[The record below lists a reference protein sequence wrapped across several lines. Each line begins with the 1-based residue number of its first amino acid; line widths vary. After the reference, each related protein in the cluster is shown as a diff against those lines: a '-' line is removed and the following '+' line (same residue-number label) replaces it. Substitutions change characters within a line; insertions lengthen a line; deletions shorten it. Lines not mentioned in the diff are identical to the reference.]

1 MPQEKKMSLALEGKV
16 AVVTGGA
23 SGVGLGIAQE
33 FVANGAHVVITDLQQ
48 QQLDEAVA
56 AIGPNCSGIVADVT
70 KLADMEA
77 MYQQVKERYGRLDA
91 VVANA
96 GIGAHALL
104 GAITEEQFDR
114 TFNVNAKGVLFTV
127 QPALPLLP
135 PGGTVVIIGSTASI
149 QPPRAMSLYGG
160 SKAAVR
166 NFIRAWIQ
174 DIKGSGIRMNVL
186 SPGAVDTA
194 SLRSALTMA
203 QRADQVEA
211 AIATMGEGNPTG
223 RIADPRE
230 MGKAAVFLCSEAS
243 SFITGVELFVD
254 GGMAQV

>member
-1 MPQEKKMSLALEGKV
+1 MSPQLEGKV

-33 FVANGAHVVITDLQQ
+33 FVANGAHVVITDLRRAP
-48 QQLDEAVA
+48 LDEAVA

-70 KLADMEA
+70 RLADMEA
-77 MYQQVKERYGRLDA
+77 AYRQVKERHGRLDA

-96 GIGAHALL
+96 GIGAHAPL

-114 TFNVNAKGVLFTV
+114 TFGVNAKGVLFTV
-127 QPALPLLP
+127 QPALALLP
-135 PGGTVVIIGSTASI
+135 PGGTVVVIGSTASI
-149 QPPRAMSLYGG
+149 QPPRGMSLYGG

-166 NFIRAWIQ
+166 NFVRAWIQ
-174 DIKGSGIRMNVL
+174 DTKGSGVRMNIL

-194 SLRSALTMA
+194 SLRSALAMA
-203 QRADQVEA
+203 QGADQVEA
-211 AIATMGEGNPTG
+211 AVKVMGEGNPSG

-230 MGKAAVFLCSEAS
+230 MGRAAVFLSSDAS
-243 SFITGVELFVD
+243 SFITGVELFAD

>member
-1 MPQEKKMSLALEGKV
+1 MSLPLEGKV

-33 FVANGAHVVITDLQQ
+33 FVDQGARVVITDLQQ
-48 QQLDEAVA
+48 KQLDETVAV
-56 AIGPNCSGIVADVT
+56 IGPNCSGIVADVT

-77 MYQQVKERYGRLDA
+77 LYQEVIARHGRLDA

-96 GIGAHALL
+96 GIGAHAPL
-104 GAITEEQFDR
+104 GAITEEQFER

-127 QPALPLLP
+127 QPAIPLLP

-149 QPPRAMSLYGG
+149 QPPAAMGLYGG

-166 NFIRAWIQ
+166 AFIRSWIQ

-186 SPGAVDTA
+186 SPGAVDTE
-194 SLRSALTMA
+194 SLRRAAAMA
-203 QRADQVEA
+203 QGADAVA
-211 AIATMGEGNPTG
+211 AMVQKMGEGNPTG

-230 MGKAAVFLCSEAS
+230 MGKAAAFLSSDAS
-243 SFITGVELFVD
+243 SFITGVELFAD

>member
-1 MPQEKKMSLALEGKV
+1 MSLPLEGKV

-33 FVANGAHVVITDLQQ
+33 FVDQGARVVITDLQQ
-48 QQLDEAVA
+48 GPLDDAVA
-56 AIGPNCSGIVADVT
+56 KVGPNCSGIVADVT
-70 KLADMEA
+70 KIADMKAVYE
-77 MYQQVKERYGRLDA
+77 QTTSRYGQMDA

-96 GIGAHALL
+96 GIGAHAPL
-104 GAITEEQFDR
+104 ADITEEQFDR
-114 TFNVNAKGVLFTV
+114 TFNVNAKGVLFTI
-127 QPALPLLP
+127 QPALPFMQ

-149 QPPRAMSLYGG
+149 QPPAGMGLYGG

-166 NFIRAWIQ
+166 AFIRSWIQ

-186 SPGAVDTA
+186 SPGAVDTE
-194 SLRSALTMA
+194 SLRRAAEMA
-203 QRADQVEA
+203 QGADAVSAMVQK
-211 AIATMGEGNPTG
+211 MGEGNPTG

-230 MGKAAVFLCSEAS
+230 MGKAAAFLSSDAS
-243 SFITGVELFVD
+243 SFITGVELFAD

>member
-1 MPQEKKMSLALEGKV
+1 MSLSLEGKV

-33 FVANGAHVVITDLQQ
+33 FVEHGARVVITDLQQ
-48 QQLDEAVA
+48 AQLDEAVA
-56 AIGPNCSGIVADVT
+56 MIGANCSGIVADVT
-70 KLADMEA
+70 NLTEMEA
-77 MYQQVKERYGRLDA
+77 MYREVMARYGQLDA

-96 GIGAHALL
+96 GIGDHSPL
-104 GAITEEQFDR
+104 GSITEEQFDR

-149 QPPRAMSLYGG
+149 QPPRGMSMYGG
-160 SKAAVR
+160 AKAAVR
-166 NFIRAWIQ
+166 NFVRGWIQ

-186 SPGAVDTA
+186 SPGAVDTE
-194 SLRSALTMA
+194 SLRRALGQA
-203 QRADQVEA
+203 LGADQVDA
-211 AIATMGEGNPTG
+211 AVTSMGEGNPTG
-223 RIADPRE
+223 RVAQPRE
-230 MGKAAVFLCSEAS
+230 MGKAAVFLSSDAS
-243 SFITGVELFVD
+243 SFITGVELFAD

>member
-1 MPQEKKMSLALEGKV
+1 MSLPLEGKV

-23 SGVGLGIAQE
+23 SGVGLGIARE
-33 FVANGAHVVITDLQQ
+33 FVDQGARVVITDLQQ
-48 QQLDEAVA
+48 QPLDEAVA
-56 AIGPNCSGIVADVT
+56 KIGPHCAGIVADVT
-70 KLADMEA
+70 KLADMESA
-77 MYQQVKERYGRLDA
+77 YGEIKSRYGRLDA

-96 GIGAHALL
+96 GIGVHAPL
-104 GAITEEQFDR
+104 GQITEEQFDR

-127 QPALPLLP
+127 QPALPLLR

-149 QPPRAMSLYGG
+149 QPPAAMGLYGG
-160 SKAAVR
+160 AKAAVR
-166 NFIRAWIQ
+166 AFIRSWIQ

-186 SPGAVDTA
+186 SPGAVDTE
-194 SLRSALTMA
+194 SLRSALEMA
-203 QRADQVEA
+203 HGAEQVG
-211 AIATMGEGNPTG
+211 ATVKRMGEGNPSG

-230 MGKAAVFLCSEAS
+230 MGKAAAFLSSDAS

>member
-1 MPQEKKMSLALEGKV
+1 MSLALEGKV

-33 FVANGAHVVITDLQQ
+33 FVANGANVVITDLQQ
-48 QQLDEAVA
+48 RQLDEAVA

-70 KLADMEA
+70 RLADMEA

-96 GIGAHALL
+96 GIGAHAPL
-104 GAITEEQFDR
+104 GVITEEQFDR

-149 QPPRAMSLYGG
+149 EPPRAMSLYGG

-194 SLRSALTMA
+194 SLRSALAIA
-203 QRADQVEA
+203 QGADQVEA
-211 AIATMGEGNPTG
+211 AIKVMGEGNPTG
-223 RIADPRE
+223 RIGDPRE
-230 MGKAAVFLCSEAS
+230 MGKAAVFLSSDAS

>member
-1 MPQEKKMSLALEGKV
+1 MNLSLEGKV
-16 AVVTGGA
+16 ALITGGA

-48 QQLDEAVA
+48 KHLDEAVA

-70 KLADMEA
+70 RLADMEA
-77 MYQQVKERYGRLDA
+77 AYGKVKERYGRLDA

-96 GIGAHALL
+96 GIGAHAPLA
-104 GAITEEQFDR
+104 AITEEEFDW

-149 QPPRAMSLYGG
+149 QPPRGMSMYGG
-160 SKAAVR
+160 AKAAVR

-174 DIKGSGIRMNVL
+174 DVKGSGIRMNIL

-194 SLRSALTMA
+194 SLRNALTMA
-203 QRADQVEA
+203 QGADQVDA
-211 AIATMGEGNPTG
+211 TIKTMGEGNPTG

-230 MGKAAVFLCSEAS
+230 MGKAAVFLCSDAS
-243 SFITGVELFVD
+243 SFITGVELFAD

>member
-1 MPQEKKMSLALEGKV
+1 MSLSLEEKV

-33 FVANGAHVVITDLQQ
+33 FVANGARVVITDLHQEA
-48 QQLDEAVA
+48 LDEAVA

-77 MYQQVKERYGRLDA
+77 AYRQVKERHGRLDA

-96 GIGAHALL
+96 GIGAHAPL

-127 QPALPLLP
+127 QPALALLP

-149 QPPRAMSLYGG
+149 QPPRGMSLYGG

-174 DIKGSGIRMNVL
+174 DTKGSGIRMNI
-186 SPGAVDTA
+186 SAPARSTPTPCA
-194 SLRSALTMA
+194 AHWRWLRAPTTSTP
-203 QRADQVEA
+203 QSRPWERATRPDA
-211 AIATMGEGNPTG
+211 
-223 RIADPRE
+223 IADPRE
-230 MGKAAVFLCSEAS
+230 MGKAAVFLSSDAS
-243 SFITGVELFVD
+243 SFITGVELFAD

>member
-1 MPQEKKMSLALEGKV
+1 MSLSLVEKV

-33 FVANGAHVVITDLQQ
+33 FVANGARVVITDLHQEA
-48 QQLDEAVA
+48 LDEAVA

-77 MYQQVKERYGRLDA
+77 AYRQVKERHGRLDA

-96 GIGAHALL
+96 GIGAHAPL

-127 QPALPLLP
+127 QPALALLP

-149 QPPRAMSLYGG
+149 QPPRGMSLYGG

-174 DIKGSGIRMNVL
+174 DTKGSGIRMNIL
-186 SPGAVDTA
+186 SPGAVDTD
-194 SLRSALTMA
+194 SLRSALAMA
-203 QRADQVEA
+203 QGADHVDV
-211 AIATMGEGNPTG
+211 AIKTMGEGNPTG

-230 MGKAAVFLCSEAS
+230 MGKAAVFLSSDAS
-243 SFITGVELFVD
+243 SFITGVELFAD

>member
-1 MPQEKKMSLALEGKV
+1 MSLSLAEKV
-16 AVVTGGA
+16 AVITGGA

-33 FVANGAHVVITDLQQ
+33 FVANGARVVITDLDQEA
-48 QQLDEAVA
+48 LDEAVA
-56 AIGPNCSGIVADVT
+56 VIGPNCSGIVADVT
-70 KLADMEA
+70 RLADMEA
-77 MYQQVKERYGRLDA
+77 AYRQVKEHHGRLDA

-96 GIGAHALL
+96 GIGAHAPL

-127 QPALPLLP
+127 QPALALLP

-149 QPPRAMSLYGG
+149 QPPRGMSLYGG

-166 NFIRAWIQ
+166 NFVRAWIQ
-174 DIKGSGIRMNVL
+174 DTKGSGVRMNIL
-186 SPGAVDTA
+186 SPGAVDTD
-194 SLRSALTMA
+194 SLRSALAMT
-203 QRADQVEA
+203 QGADQVDA
-211 AIATMGEGNPTG
+211 AVRTMGEGNPTG

-230 MGKAAVFLCSEAS
+230 MGRAAVFLSSDAS
-243 SFITGVELFVD
+243 SFITGVELFAD